1 MVIRRDVNP
10 IFYAWYK
17 NHIPEIMDRD
27 EFDNLQAAFVAGI
40 ESNLTPTAPDWPAAC
55 DKCGGKMGPLGT
67 NCFDCGWKPAS
78 R

>member
-40 ESNLTPTAPDWPAAC
+40 ESNLTPTALDPATPRETAPEKPREL
-55 DKCGGKMGPLGT
+55 DKRGYYMEKDGV
-67 NCFDCGWKPAS
+67 
-78 R
+78 